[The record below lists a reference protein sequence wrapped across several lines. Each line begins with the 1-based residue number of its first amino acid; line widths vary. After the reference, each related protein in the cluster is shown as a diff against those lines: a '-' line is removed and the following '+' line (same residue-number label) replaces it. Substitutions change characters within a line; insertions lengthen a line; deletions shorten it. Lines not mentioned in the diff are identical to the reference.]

1 MNDNF
6 SLDLATI
13 LLVEDNPG
21 DVRLIQE
28 AFRGCRLCNELLV
41 QPDGHEALEFLRRT
55 PDQELPDLVL
65 LDLNLPRVTG
75 QEVLAAMRSD
85 PRLRRICTV
94 ILTSSAAERDIVQSY
109 DLGANAYVCKP
120 LRLDEIKDMVARL
133 EGFWIGVV
141 KFAPR
146 GLC

>member
-1 MNDNF
+1 MKN
-6 SLDLATI
+6 SALDLATI
-13 LLVEDNPG
+13 MLVEDNPG
-21 DVRLIQE
+21 DVRLIRE
-28 AFRGCRLCNELLV
+28 AFRGCMLCNELLV
-41 QPDGHEALEFLRRT
+41 EPDGQAALDFLRRV

-75 QEVLAAMRSD
+75 QEVLQAMRAD
-85 PRLRRICTV
+85 QRLRRICTV

-146 GLC
+146 GGS